1 MHFFYYIYM
10 SVTFI
15 PMILSVLFWQHNI
28 RKHCVIMIIVN
39 DSRSSCS
46 SNSVGPHSHGS
57 LVVVSHAC
65 AKLQSNLFKQT
76 SVPVTFDCVGSGSV
90 ESGSVT
96 VSWFPWRCGWRAWE
110 GAVGIADCACGLIPL
125 DITASSWTYWR
136 HLVAIRL
143 QIVHYCSSLGPPII
157 PVKIQNHILEGK
169 MCDKYFTYNC
179 VLYIYI
185 YIYIYV
191 IYNVCFHCLS
201 RAISVAAVLKYENNV
216 MNIRQFNCSPH
227 PYWLPN
233 FMDVFTW
240 SLPFVGEKGILF
252 DYVFR

>member
-1 MHFFYYIYM
+1 MYRKSQTTGFPSLITIFSAPNYLDVYNNKGKTHFGCALDFRAKPIIVHSLLLLCIFFNYIYM

-28 RKHCVIMIIVN
+28 RKHCAIMIIVN

-57 LVVVSHAC
+57 LVVVRHAC

-143 QIVHYCSSLGPPII
+143 QIVHYCSL
-157 PVKIQNHILEGK
+157 
-169 MCDKYFTYNC
+169 
-179 VLYIYI
+179 
-185 YIYIYV
+185 
-191 IYNVCFHCLS
+191 
-201 RAISVAAVLKYENNV
+201 
-216 MNIRQFNCSPH
+216 
-227 PYWLPN
+227 
-233 FMDVFTW
+233 
-240 SLPFVGEKGILF
+240 LF
-252 DYVFR
+252 